1 MDLLAICLILFL
13 LLDPYMLWLT
23 GQH

>member
-13 LLDPYMLWLT
+13 LIYPYTHFLST
-23 GQH
+23 SN

>member
-13 LLDPYMLWLT
+13 LFYPYMLWLT

>member
-23 GQH
+23 GEH